1 LTRKF
6 PLHDARGEVYGVGG
20 ISTDITHIKA
30 QQRQTLLS
38 EAVFMSSQDAIIV
51 TDPETCIVRV
61 NPAFTRQTGFSAE
74 SVLGEK
80 TRLLKSGRQDAGFY
94 TEMWKA
100 LHDKGQ
106 WSGEINNR
114 RADGT
119 FYSVW
124 STINMVRDTDGTLLH
139 YIAVQ
144 TDVTALHNA
153 QVALARQAAYDT
165 LTGLPNRTLFNDRIT
180 QLVAMSKRQQRSFS
194 LLFIDLDR
202 FKEVNDTLG
211 HLVGD
216 GLLREIGRRLQLGVR
231 AEDTVARIGGDEF
244 VVLLPNADQKGAHNL
259 AGLLLQ
265 RLNEPFML
273 QQATPYRPMASVGLA
288 TYPHDGQTPDELLRS
303 ADLAMYDAKLGG
315 RNRTATYVVAMSQAN
330 DQSFEIQTDLAQAVA
345 LNQLRVYFQPKCR
358 MADGALMGAEVLVRW
373 ERPGHG
379 LVRPGEFIGIAERAG
394 LLVELDRWVMRASL
408 QQLGPWIKSG
418 QWQTGWRLAVNQ
430 NVVDLQQPT
439 MVEDLRRL
447 LQLHQVAAGALELEI
462 TEDALMEPTPVQL
475 SHLQELR
482 QMGITLAIDDFGTR
496 YSSLAYLRQLPVSVI
511 KIDQQFVASMLT
523 QNSDTVLVRTII
535 EMAHNLGHT
544 VVAEGIESVE
554 QQAELM
560 RMGAEYGQGYLFG
573 YPVNADEFAA
583 RWLRPARQ
591 VKVSLDPISSVCRH
605 PS

>member
-1 LTRKF
+1 
-6 PLHDARGEVYGVGG
+6 
-20 ISTDITHIKA
+20 
-30 QQRQTLLS
+30 
-38 EAVFMSSQDAIIV
+38 
-51 TDPETCIVRV
+51 
-61 NPAFTRQTGFSAE
+61 
-74 SVLGEK
+74 
-80 TRLLKSGRQDAGFY
+80 
-94 TEMWKA
+94 
-100 LHDKGQ
+100 
-106 WSGEINNR
+106 
-114 RADGT
+114 
-119 FYSVW
+119 
-124 STINMVRDTDGTLLH
+124 
-139 YIAVQ
+139 
-144 TDVTALHNA
+144 
-153 QVALARQAAYDT
+153 
-165 LTGLPNRTLFNDRIT
+165 
-180 QLVAMSKRQQRSFS
+180 
-194 LLFIDLDR
+194 
-202 FKEVNDTLG
+202 
-211 HLVGD
+211 
-216 GLLREIGRRLQLGVR
+216 
-231 AEDTVARIGGDEF
+231 
-244 VVLLPNADQKGAHNL
+244 
-259 AGLLLQ
+259 
-265 RLNEPFML
+265 
-273 QQATPYRPMASVGLA
+273 
-288 TYPHDGQTPDELLRS
+288 
-303 ADLAMYDAKLGG
+303 MYDAKLGG

>member
-1 LTRKF
+1 
-6 PLHDARGEVYGVGG
+6 
-20 ISTDITHIKA
+20 
-30 QQRQTLLS
+30 
-38 EAVFMSSQDAIIV
+38 
-51 TDPETCIVRV
+51 
-61 NPAFTRQTGFSAE
+61 
-74 SVLGEK
+74 
-80 TRLLKSGRQDAGFY
+80 
-94 TEMWKA
+94 MWKA

-124 STINMVRDTDGTLLH
+124 STINMVRDTDGGVLH

-153 QVALARQAAYDT
+153 QVELARQAAYDT
-165 LTGLPNRTLFNDRIT
+165 LTGLPNRTLFADRIA
-180 QLVAMSKRQQRSFS
+180 QLVAMSKRQQKSFS

>member
-1 LTRKF
+1 
-6 PLHDARGEVYGVGG
+6 
-20 ISTDITHIKA
+20 
-30 QQRQTLLS
+30 
-38 EAVFMSSQDAIIV
+38 
-51 TDPETCIVRV
+51 
-61 NPAFTRQTGFSAE
+61 
-74 SVLGEK
+74 
-80 TRLLKSGRQDAGFY
+80 
-94 TEMWKA
+94 MWKA

-124 STINMVRDTDGTLLH
+124 STINMVRDTDGSLLH

-153 QVALARQAAYDT
+153 QVALARQAAYDN
-165 LTGLPNRTLFNDRIT
+165 LTGLPNRTLFADRIA
-180 QLVAMSKRQQRSFS
+180 QLVGMSKRQQKQFS
-194 LLFIDLDR
+194 LLFVDLDR

-211 HLVGD
+211 HQVGD
-216 GLLREIGRRLQLGVR
+216 ELLREIGQRLQLGVR

-244 VVLLPNADQKGAHNL
+244 VVLLPNADQKGAQHL
-259 AGLLLQ
+259 AGLLLL
-265 RLNEPFML
+265 RLNEPVML
-273 QQATPYRPMASVGLA
+273 HPNTPYRPMASVGLA
-288 TYPHDGQTPDELLRS
+288 TYPRDGQTADELLRS

-315 RNRTATYVVAMSQAN
+315 RNRTATYDLTMSQVNA
-330 DQSFEIQTDLAQAVA
+330 QSFEIQTDLAQAVA
-345 LNQLRVYFQPKCR
+345 LNQLRVFFQPKCLL
-358 MADGALMGAEVLVRW
+358 ADGTLTGAEVLVRW

-379 LVRPGEFIGIAERAG
+379 LVRPGEFISIAEKTG
-394 LLVELDRWVMRASL
+394 LLIEIDRWVMRSSL
-408 QQLGPWIKSG
+408 QQLGQWIKSG
-418 QWQTGWRLAVNQ
+418 QWQAGWRLAVNQ
-430 NVVDLQQPT
+430 NVVDLQQAT

-447 LQLHQVAAGALELEI
+447 LQVHQVAADALELEI

-482 QMGITLAIDDFGTR
+482 QMGITLAIDDFGTG

-523 QNSDTVLVRTII
+523 QNSDAVLVRTII

-544 VVAEGIESVE
+544 VVAEGIESID

-591 VKVSLDPISSVCRH
+591 VKVSLDPMPSVCRH